1 MKNKIKNEEN
11 SLIINKSEINQIIK
25 DNKNK
30 VNINN
35 NEDNKNNLI
44 ESENYESCNSNLE
57 SEESEPEENPELLP
71 EFPNIRSLEKNF
83 NIKQTP
89 GEGNCLF
96 FSLSYLIF
104 QNFKYHV
111 VIRQKICDYLS
122 EHNYNDDDGEKREEE
137 ERIINMRTDG
147 VYGTGYELEAF
158 SKLCRWSIWYWL

>member
-1 MKNKIKNEEN
+1 M
-11 SLIINKSEINQIIK
+11 
-25 DNKNK
+25 
-30 VNINN
+30 NN
-35 NEDNKNNLI
+35 NEDNKNDLI
-44 ESENYESCNSNLE
+44 ESENYYSCNSNLE
-57 SEESEPEENPELLP
+57 SEESEPEENPDLLP
-71 EFPNIRSLEKNF
+71 EFPNIRSLEKNL

-122 EHNYNDDDGEKREEE
+122 EHNYNDDDAERKEVEEK
-137 ERIINMRTDG
+137 INNMRNDG

-158 SKLCRWSIWYWL
+158 SKLCKIRITYYIRHIENMNKIKMIN